1 MLQYSNISFKKATH
15 GKRFVETMWKP
26 FLFLQRVKCR
36 LWRRRANTYYR
47 EGTNLSYIF
56 EGMAHLFLQMSGDLE
71 TQGVPIEPRWHSPA
85 IQKCTCPPESAS
97 GKPSTPPSGPQSNTI
112 MTSKS
117 ARKLQ
122 FAQKFGREL
131 LSNPIS
137 TASGPW
143 GELPHRSPPHSI
155 CCCKSH
161 SIWWGN

>member
-1 MLQYSNISFKKATH
+1 MPL
-15 GKRFVETMWKP
+15 
-26 FLFLQRVKCR
+26 
-36 LWRRRANTYYR
+36 
-47 EGTNLSYIF
+47 
-56 EGMAHLFLQMSGDLE
+56 LFLQMSGDLE

-143 GELPHRSPPHSI
+143 GELPTAVHRTAYVAVNRIQFGGVINVPVL
-155 CCCKSH
+155 K
-161 SIWWGN
+161 